1 MLPAS
6 AFQGENG
13 RMSNDAI
20 KVLDEQACLEKLR
33 GEKLGRLV
41 VRRKDDMDI
50 FPVNFVLDESDEAP
64 CLYFRS
70 AEGAKLFSVN
80 LNHDVLFEIDHL
92 EGEEHAWSV
101 VVKGTAAVVETFAEI
116 RHADT
121 LDLKPWVP
129 TLKYN
134 YVRINIDS
142 LSGRAFDLGEEPERY

>member
-1 MLPAS
+1 
-6 AFQGENG
+6 
-13 RMSNDAI
+13 MSDDAI
-20 KVLDEQACLEKLR
+20 KILSDDACLEKLR
-33 GEKLGRLV
+33 GEQLGRLV

-50 FPVNFVLDESDEAP
+50 FPVNFVLDTSAEAP

-70 AEGAKLFSVN
+70 AEGSKLFSVN

-92 EGEEHAWSV
+92 DGQEHAWSV
-101 VVKGTAAVVETFAEI
+101 VVKGTAEVVKTFAEI
-116 RHADT
+116 RHADS

-142 LSGRAFDLGEEPERY
+142 LSGREFDLGDEPERY